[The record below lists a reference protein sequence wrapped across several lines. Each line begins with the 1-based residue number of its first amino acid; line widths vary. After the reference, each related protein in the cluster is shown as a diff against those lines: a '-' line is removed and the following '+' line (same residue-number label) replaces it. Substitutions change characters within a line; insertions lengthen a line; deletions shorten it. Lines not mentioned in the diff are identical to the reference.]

1 MVKKIVQSTK
11 LIIYILYLMLLQII
25 KKINIKFCQRH
36 PSIFNKLTYLIVQ
49 MILIQIFFNHQIRV
63 TQILKI
69 QKFLDMSFIKTAV
82 KFQNK

>member
-1 MVKKIVQSTK
+1 M
-11 LIIYILYLMLLQII
+11 
-25 KKINIKFCQRH
+25 
-36 PSIFNKLTYLIVQ
+36 
-49 MILIQIFFNHQIRV
+49 FFNHQIRV